1 MTKIYVL
8 ILCFITF
15 ANAQDYKKDTIELH
29 ETILYDKSKFKLKRV
44 GPDTK
49 TKTVQVGLN
58 SDINFKK
65 DSLPKYIK
73 EIAIPISAP
82 NKEFTFQRINFN
94 FSNSLQV
101 DSVIVKVDLFSD
113 LDNRPDK
120 TILENPFNIVVKK
133 GSQQD
138 DIFTYDLR
146 DYNIKHKGNFY
157 IKVELL
163 TKLESPIYL
172 SAALLAKC
180 LYKTKDSDKWQKT
193 PLGITPAINADI
205 LIKR

>member
-1 MTKIYVL
+1 M
-8 ILCFITF
+8 CFVSFT
-15 ANAQDYKKDTIELH
+15 NAQKIKNDTIQLN
-29 ETILYDKSKFKLKRV
+29 ETILYDKSKFRLKRV
-44 GPDTK
+44 GSDTK

-58 SDINFKK
+58 SDINFKN

-73 EIAIPISAP
+73 EIAIPISAS

-101 DSVIVKVDLFSD
+101 DSVIVKVDLLSD

-120 TILENPFNIVVKK
+120 SILENPFNIVVKK
-133 GSQQD
+133 ENQSNN
-138 DIFTYDLR
+138 IFIYDLR

-163 TKLESPIYL
+163 SKLEKPIYL

-180 LYKTKDSDKWQKT
+180 LYKTKDSKEWHKT